1 MKLKS
6 FSTAMAALSLV
17 ATPTLAAAAPVG
29 TPLTQPA
36 TEAVDGDNAL
46 LGGGAGFF
54 VLLFAVGAIALG
66 VTAGVS
72 NNGDGGTAPTS
83 P

>member
-1 MKLKS
+1 MKLKA
-6 FSTAMAALSLV
+6 FSTAMAALSLAV
-17 ATPTLAAAAPVG
+17 APTVSAAATVQ

-36 TEAVDGDNAL
+36 SEVVEGDNAL
-46 LGGGAGFF
+46 LGGGVAFF
-54 VLLFAVGAIALG
+54 ILLFSVGAIALG

-72 NNGDGGTAPTS
+72 NDADAPNS